1 MSDAAEVRFSTGLRE
16 MGDRYGF
23 VVSDAAI
30 ETCLRHFRVL
40 LKWNRVMNLIGD
52 LTVESA
58 VYRHYGESLFLATV
72 LEAGCTRV
80 ADYGSGA
87 GFPGIGVGAMRPE
100 VRVDLL
106 EIRQKRV
113 AFLREATRSARNM
126 RVLSGSAEDYP
137 EALDAVVARAVDI
150 GQIVDFASR
159 RGVPATL
166 LIGEVD
172 AEKWRERLRKQ
183 GYHCASV
190 AVPWR
195 PQSVVFSARLAVVD
209 PNESFT

>member
-1 MSDAAEVRFSTGLRE
+1 MGDAAEVQFSMGLRE
-16 MGDRYGF
+16 LGDRYGF
-23 VVSDAAI
+23 VTSDAAI
-30 ETCLRHFRVL
+30 KTCLRHFRVL

-58 VYRHYGESLFLATV
+58 VYRHYGESLFLANA
-72 LEAGCTRV
+72 LEPGCRRV

-100 VRVDLL
+100 VEVDLL

-113 AFLREATRSARNM
+113 AFLREATRSAQNI
-126 RVLSGSAEDYP
+126 RVFSGSAEDYP
-137 EALDAVVARAVDI
+137 EMLDAVVARAVDI
-150 GQIVDFASR
+150 GQVVGFANG
-159 RGVPATL
+159 RGVPSTL

-172 AEKWRERLRKQ
+172 AERWSNRLREQ
-183 GYHCASV
+183 GYCCTSV

-195 PQSVVFSARLAVVD
+195 PQSVVFSAKFSV
-209 PNESFT
+209 SQSST